1 MPETSLTRAQRL
13 QAAVSNYLE
22 LLVASRNLDFF
33 TSFYRYFIQLLPAAV
48 VAPLFFAGKIE
59 FGVVNQSQSAFGHI
73 LGDLSLVVYQF
84 QSLAGFSAVID
95 RLGQFQEVMAR
106 QKGALALPEGREGGA
121 DERPQGVP
129 GSAGLQ
135 EAASSSGQSNG
146 SGSNSSSTIDI
157 QFLPLGAQ
165 DKPRLAT
172 LQGLTVCTPDR
183 ACTLV
188 KDLTLKVCPFC
199 LCTASWCILG
209 ANREPDPTNGK

>member
-1 MPETSLTRAQRL
+1 MSLTRAQRL
-13 QAAVSNYLE
+13 QAAVSNYLD

-106 QKGALALPEGREGGA
+106 QKGALVPPGGREGEA
-121 DERPQGVP
+121 DERPHGVP

-146 SGSNSSSTIDI
+146 IGSNSSTIDI

-188 KDLTLKVCPFC
+188 KDLTLKVCPFS